1 MTELTLQQA
10 DCIIDGALAKARE
23 LNTAPMAA
31 IVLDKGGNIVAFKQE
46 DGASILRF
54 KIAQA
59 KAWGSIGM
67 LMSSR
72 KMAEMAETRAVFVS
86 ALGEMSEGKIAAS
99 PGGVLIENVNGELL
113 GAIGV
118 SGDLPD
124 LDEQCSFAGIESSD
138 CKLRS

>member
-1 MTELTLQQA
+1 MTELTLKQA
-10 DCIIDGALAKARE
+10 DCIIDGVLAKARE

-72 KMAEMAETRAVFVS
+72 KMAEMAEAAEFSQRA
-86 ALGEMSEGKIAAS
+86 EK
-99 PGGVLIENVNGELL
+99 
-113 GAIGV
+113 
-118 SGDLPD
+118 
-124 LDEQCSFAGIESSD
+124 
-138 CKLRS
+138 KL

>member
-1 MTELTLQQA
+1 MTELTLKQA

-23 LNTAPMAA
+23 LDTAPMAA
-31 IVLDKGGNIVAFKQE
+31 IVLDRGGNIVAFKRE
-46 DGASILRF
+46 DGASIMRF
-54 KIAQA
+54 NIAQA

-72 KMAEMAETRAVFVS
+72 KMAEMAETRPSFVS
-86 ALGEMSEGKIAAS
+86 ALGEMSGGRIAPS
-99 PGGVLIENVNGELL
+99 PGSVLIEDTNGELL

-124 LDEQCSFAGIESSD
+124 LDEQCSYAGIESSD
-138 CKLRS
+138 CRLRV